1 MLVESGTLQIRNW
14 FHSTEKNLRFCS
26 AERTMAL
33 MKTPLLLVSGALI
46 LAATFGMFYLF
57 SAYACGMN
65 PTGCRGVVL
74 NWDDWETLQFFTPT
88 FLLGIALLIAGIWRL
103 LKRRSP
109 L

>member
-1 MLVESGTLQIRNW
+1 
-14 FHSTEKNLRFCS
+14 
-26 AERTMAL
+26 
-33 MKTPLLLVSGALI
+33 MKTTLLVVSGALI
-46 LAATFGMFYLF
+46 LAATFAMFYLF
-57 SAYACGMN
+57 NAYACGMN

-109 L
+109 F